1 MPKIKIT
8 QLPKYKL
15 GDPTCPPGQVYDEE
29 QGKCVD
35 GYWDPITHSAI
46 KSGELS
52 DNSYWEAK
60 EEADKIMGNPFFKD
74 FSKAVAERN
83 RKQSMGM
90 SLNPW
95 KTTGN
100 EGTASNPMDQSRVK
114 PEVSPKKKKK
124 GFFGDMTKEQKG
136 AWIGDTTR
144 LLGIAGNIWATDK
157 ANRERKRAYDKQFR
171 FAQFNPATQGMD
183 KGNWTVDA
191 QRTFQPNM
199 QAPVNEGM
207 LNTQYGGDVSL
218 PNVYP
223 NQMVPKFD
231 EGGLVSCPPGEVW
244 NKRLKRCVDAKERS
258 FLETVS
264 QFIPGYEQYLDYKDI
279 IKGAITGNKEMR
291 NRGIYGAAAPVSGK
305 ALSGFLDYFTEKT
318 QGKEQADYNAGKRQ
332 DIINEGPA
340 FNKALFL
347 KYGWGGYDK
356 WVADGKPPLK
366 PVYKNGGG
374 VPGTDASKVRIKI
387 VDGPQPF
394 SMKYGGQFEGS
405 YGFDVGW
412 RNLYTDMAKTS
423 SDHYTNTMSEEK
435 NPDEDYV
442 LEAEGGEVLYKPGD
456 NTTHVITGPDH
467 SRGGVKLTDSQVS
480 SEKVPDV
487 SSFIFS
493 KTKSMAIKDP
503 EILARF
509 GITNASKGGVVPA
522 KIAKKFEL
530 NKYKAIIEDPNKDDL
545 AKRTAAMMLD
555 TNQKYLAELAVVHE
569 AMKGKDAPEFAKT
582 ILGEEGGGGEPTA
595 KYGGWISK
603 IGNLRKF
610 VRGGDPEKD
619 PEKKDPED
627 IDPYTKGQTT
637 PTGKSNVYTKGPEY
651 LQKWE
656 TKIPG
661 ISRMSNKTAQKAIY
675 KYMLENHPEK
685 IRAMWKEFGLTSKGK
700 KSRSLRALA
709 NPDFTFDDAKLSSP
723 DVLKKLE
730 EAYADGHFG
739 GRQMELPDDNTT
751 TVGSTTTTTTLQPP
765 DIKIPPKDI
774 PEDEPEG
781 DKFICVVDREKGYK
795 IVKATM
801 GYDSEEE
808 ARANC
813 GKTAKTPPF
822 DYTTP
827 DKVAMAATALVFPR
841 KDYPTIAN
849 RQFERGRYAL
859 NDWAAAADRAFNTQF
874 LAPSRA
880 AAAYTAP
887 QGLMSNMLAG
897 AGQAADTIVGNVIP
911 TVTSQNVGIFNQF
924 STNEQQRKDAIDDY
938 NAKAQIARDEGRG
951 RTEQMYQKEL
961 ADYAQTNAEQ
971 FAKAWINR
979 YKWYDQGF
987 VNPNFYKDPRSGR
1000 TIFRNAGGFM
1010 GASDTDGSDVGSL
1023 GSSWNSYYQK
1033 FYDQITNEPDD
1044 KERRIKARQMADKAV
1059 GAGRVSTSYR
1069 DPYDFYN
1076 ARTTNTSY
1084 NLPDETEED
1093 DDQTIP

>member
-124 GFFGDMTKEQKG
+124 GFFGDMTKQQKG
-136 AWIGDTTR
+136 AWFGDMTR
-144 LLGIAGNIWATDK
+144 LAGMAANIWATDK
-157 ANRERKRAYDKQFR
+157 NNRERKRAYDKQFR
-171 FAQFNPATQGMD
+171 FAQFNPAAQPGMD

-207 LNTQYGGDVSL
+207 LNRQY
-218 PNVYP
+218 
-223 NQMVPKFD
+223 
-231 EGGLVSCPPGEVW
+231 
-244 NKRLKRCVDAKERS
+244 
-258 FLETVS
+258 
-264 QFIPGYEQYLDYKDI
+264 
-279 IKGAITGNKEMR
+279 
-291 NRGIYGAAAPVSGK
+291 
-305 ALSGFLDYFTEKT
+305 
-318 QGKEQADYNAGKRQ
+318 
-332 DIINEGPA
+332 
-340 FNKALFL
+340 
-347 KYGWGGYDK
+347 
-356 WVADGKPPLK
+356 
-366 PVYKNGGG
+366 GGG

-619 PEKKDPED
+619 PVKDPED
-627 IDPYTKGQTT
+627 IDPYKKGETT

-661 ISRMSNKTAQKAIY
+661 ISRMSNKPAQKAIY

-685 IRAMWKEFGLTSKGK
+685 IRAMWKEWGLTEQGK

-709 NPDFTFDDAKLSSP
+709 NPDFTFDDAKLNSP

-730 EAYADGHFG
+730 EAYVDGHFG

-751 TVGSTTTTTTLQPP
+751 TVEPTTTTTTLKPP
-765 DIKIPPKDI
+765 DITIPPGEI
-774 PEDEPEG
+774 PEDKPEG

-795 IVKATM
+795 IVKAAM

-880 AAAYTAP
+880 AAAYTSP
-887 QGLMSNMLAG
+887 QGLVSNMSSMS
-897 AGQAADTIVGNVIP
+897 GQAADTIVGNIIP

-951 RTEQMYQKEL
+951 RTEQMYQQEL
-961 ADYAQTNAEQ
+961 ADYATRNAEQ
-971 FAKAWINR
+971 FAKSWINR

-987 VNPNFYKDPRSGR
+987 VNPNFYRDLKTGR
-1000 TIFRNAGGFM
+1000 PIFRNTGGFM

-1023 GSSWNSYYQK
+1023 GSSYNSYYKK
-1033 FYDQITNEPDD
+1033 FYDDMSDISDP
-1044 KERRIKARQMADKAV
+1044 KERAIAARNMANKAV
-1059 GAGRVSTSYR
+1059 GASRVSTSYR

-1093 DDQTIP
+1093 DQTP